1 MQVDVLMEKPGTNQP
16 GGARPSAPSQTD
28 QVRRHTPA
36 RFNQRIDEATMKRV
50 WQYARQPPAT
60 LAARIQ
66 ELDREWD
73 LERILETGAGTLA
86 LSGVLMSGLKSR
98 RWLLVSASVLTLLL
112 QHSLTR
118 TSPLS
123 DALRA
128 FGVRTRREIDAE
140 KYAMRMLRGDF
151 DNLKSVSEETHRAIE
166 ALRLSRP

>member
-1 MQVDVLMEKPGTNQP
+1 MQVDVLLQRPGF
-16 GGARPSAPSQTD
+16 GGNSQD
-28 QVRRHTPA
+28 GVRNHSPA
-36 RFNQRIDEATMKRV
+36 RYNRRIDQAMMKRV
-50 WQYARQPPAT
+50 WNYAHRSPDEIT
-60 LAARIQ
+60 ERIK

-73 LERILETGAGTLA
+73 LERMLETSAGTLA
-86 LSGVLMSGLKSR
+86 LSGVLLSGLKGK
-98 RWLLVSASVLTLLL
+98 RWLLVSASTLTLLL

-151 DNLKSVSEETHRAIE
+151 DNFKTVSEETHRAIE
-166 ALRLSRP
+166 ALRLSRS

>member
-1 MQVDVLMEKPGTNQP
+1 MLLQRPRLEGTTRD
-16 GGARPSAPSQTD
+16 A
-28 QVRRHTPA
+28 VRNHSPA
-36 RFNQRIDEATMKRV
+36 RFNQRIDQAMMKRV
-50 WQYARQPPAT
+50 WNYAHKSHDEIS
-60 LAARIQ
+60 ARIQ

-73 LERILETGAGTLA
+73 LERMLETGAGTLA
-86 LSGVLMSGLKSR
+86 LSSVLLSR
-98 RWLLVSASVLTLLL
+98 IKGRLWLLVSASTLALLL

-140 KYAMRMLRGDF
+140 KNAMRMLRGDF
-151 DNLKSVSEETHRAIE
+151 DNFKSVSEESHRAIE